1 MCYLCFDIALVF
13 DGLRERSQVRWR
25 FGDEMSDAFEVS
37 WSRMGVDVHVHV
49 HKSLASNRKEAAVIT
64 WMNATPVGS
73 LDEDEGL

>member
-13 DGLRERSQVRWR
+13 DGLRERRQVRWR

-49 HKSLASNRKEAAVIT
+49 HKSCVPVCWPKEAVWHQIEKR
-64 WMNATPVGS
+64 
-73 LDEDEGL
+73 LQ